1 LWPFAEARFQREKDV
16 RTRLIF
22 AMLLAPAIVAGAS
35 GGVWLDVPF
44 VHQEKEGCGSA
55 ALAMVLQYWAQKGT
69 AIAAERT
76 DAEKIQK
83 ELYSK
88 DAHGIRAS
96 AMERFLRE
104 SKFSPYVFRGEWND
118 LVTHLEK
125 GRPLI
130 ASIQPGRKSSLHYV
144 VVVGVDRDQE
154 AVLLNDPERGKLF
167 RVERSE
173 FEKQWLRTNNWTLLA
188 VPKPAE

>member
-1 LWPFAEARFQREKDV
+1 MGA
-16 RTRLIF
+16 RLILGL
-22 AMLLAPAIVAGAS
+22 LLAPAIVAGAS

-44 VHQEKEGCGSA
+44 IHQEKEGCGSA
-55 ALAMVLQYWAQKGT
+55 SLAMVLQYWSQKGT
-69 AIAAERT
+69 ALPAERT
-76 DAEKIQK
+76 DAEKIHR

-96 AMERFLRE
+96 AMEQFLRE
-104 SKFSPYVFRGEWND
+104 SGFSAYIFRGEWSD
-118 LVTHLEK
+118 LRTHIEE

-130 ASIQPGRKSSLHYV
+130 ASIQPGGKSSLHYV
-144 VVVGVDRDQE
+144 VVVGVDRERE
-154 AVLLNDPERGKLF
+154 AILLNDPERGKLF

-173 FEKQWLRTNNWTLLA
+173 FEKEWLRTNNWTLLA